1 MPVCSCCTRRV
12 GRARPRH
19 HDRRP
24 SSPLPQDLSFCPPD
38 RPHPPAHPRP
48 AVRHAW
54 RKWCT
59 APNDN
64 RDRSI
69 GARLV
74 VALPRGRRRG
84 PVASQTVGALSF
96 LIVWQRVASSQPPMA
111 RRQHAGAVQSCL
123 CVVAQRVHTEH
134 RRPFI
139 CALSLDATLPP
150 CLVPKASSTLRSKA
164 HPARSARR
172 RDQVKAEPSLFP
184 AAAWPSQSPGRRPR
198 LNPQSARPVPC
209 QKGAGK
215 TGGDFRF
222 AFASRVCAHPTC
234 EVALLTSPWG
244 RRRRK
249 EAAASTHAGGGAPA
263 G

>member
-1 MPVCSCCTRRV
+1 MH
-12 GRARPRH
+12 AR
-19 HDRRP
+19 
-24 SSPLPQDLSFCPPD
+24 
-38 RPHPPAHPRP
+38 
-48 AVRHAW
+48 
-54 RKWCT
+54 
-59 APNDN
+59 NYN
-64 RDRSI
+64 RERSI
-69 GARLV
+69 GARPV
-74 VALPRGRRRG
+74 VALPRSRG
-84 PVASQTVGALSF
+84 PVASQRWGLFPSSLF
-96 LIVWQRVASSQPPMA
+96 GSVWRPASH
-111 RRQHAGAVQSCL
+111 RWHAGSTQVQSCL
-123 CVVAQRVHTEH
+123 RLA
-134 RRPFI
+134 

-150 CLVPKASSTLRSKA
+150 VWVSGTKVSSTLRSKA